1 MTTSIGERGL
11 RSIYEDSADLLLRV
25 SEDGT
30 INYTNL
36 ASVKLLG
43 LSTEEIV
50 GKNISDIT
58 QDFVIQGERLD
69 EQTVIFKNHQGEDT
83 LLETRWRSFVND
95 PDIGGI
101 IVRAR
106 DASRSRELERE
117 RQYTLDLFTA
127 AFRVNNAM
135 CSITDPENGELLDV
149 NEVWVD
155 TLGHSRE
162 EAIGKT
168 SLELNIWGP
177 TENRDKAVGKL
188 RSEGRLH
195 HFETDVFAKGGK
207 SLTVSI
213 SAEIITI
220 AGIERLFFSS
230 TDVTEE
236 RNREAILRE
245 SEARFR
251 DIAEYS
257 SDWFWELDQ
266 DYRFTFVSQ
275 GADLLG
281 DFDHTKYLGMSL
293 PELFTF
299 PEQPP
304 GDRLLEQMLHA
315 RQAFKRVRLEFVPS
329 DGDVSY
335 HEFSGK
341 PLFDETGIFIGYRGT
356 GTNTTSEVL
365 AEANRKATEER
376 LQQAQKMEAVGQLT
390 GGVAHDFNNL
400 LTVILGN
407 AEMLTETPENSKQIT
422 AIMQAAL
429 RGGELTGN
437 LLAFSRAQVLNS
449 LDFRLDE
456 QLQPMLAILPRT
468 LGEFISI
475 TSKTQPDL
483 WQCHADPGQVE
494 NALLNLAI
502 NARDAMPDGG
512 HLEVLYANRT
522 DQAGEYVTMTIRDT
536 GSGMS
541 EEIQDKILEPF
552 FTTKDVGKGTGL
564 GLSMV
569 YGFVEQSGGKLSI
582 QSTPGVGTA
591 IEISLPR
598 ATPEEQK

>member
-1 MTTSIGERGL
+1 
-11 RSIYEDSADLLLRV
+11 
-25 SEDGT
+25 
-30 INYTNL
+30 
-36 ASVKLLG
+36 
-43 LSTEEIV
+43 
-50 GKNISDIT
+50 
-58 QDFVIQGERLD
+58 
-69 EQTVIFKNHQGEDT
+69 
-83 LLETRWRSFVND
+83 
-95 PDIGGI
+95 
-101 IVRAR
+101 
-106 DASRSRELERE
+106 
-117 RQYTLDLFTA
+117 
-127 AFRVNNAM
+127 
-135 CSITDPENGELLDV
+135 
-149 NEVWVD
+149 
-155 TLGHSRE
+155 
-162 EAIGKT
+162 
-168 SLELNIWGP
+168 
-177 TENRDKAVGKL
+177 
-188 RSEGRLH
+188 
-195 HFETDVFAKGGK
+195 
-207 SLTVSI
+207 
-213 SAEIITI
+213 
-220 AGIERLFFSS
+220 
-230 TDVTEE
+230 
-236 RNREAILRE
+236 
-245 SEARFR
+245 
-251 DIAEYS
+251 
-257 SDWFWELDQ
+257 
-266 DYRFTFVSQ
+266 
-275 GADLLG
+275 
-281 DFDHTKYLGMSL
+281 
-293 PELFTF
+293 
-299 PEQPP
+299 
-304 GDRLLEQMLHA
+304 
-315 RQAFKRVRLEFVPS
+315 RLEFVPS

-541 EEIQDKILEPF
+541 EEIQEKILEPF

>member
-1 MTTSIGERGL
+1 
-11 RSIYEDSADLLLRV
+11 
-25 SEDGT
+25 
-30 INYTNL
+30 
-36 ASVKLLG
+36 
-43 LSTEEIV
+43 
-50 GKNISDIT
+50 
-58 QDFVIQGERLD
+58 
-69 EQTVIFKNHQGEDT
+69 
-83 LLETRWRSFVND
+83 
-95 PDIGGI
+95 
-101 IVRAR
+101 
-106 DASRSRELERE
+106 
-117 RQYTLDLFTA
+117 
-127 AFRVNNAM
+127 
-135 CSITDPENGELLDV
+135 
-149 NEVWVD
+149 
-155 TLGHSRE
+155 
-162 EAIGKT
+162 
-168 SLELNIWGP
+168 
-177 TENRDKAVGKL
+177 
-188 RSEGRLH
+188 
-195 HFETDVFAKGGK
+195 
-207 SLTVSI
+207 
-213 SAEIITI
+213 
-220 AGIERLFFSS
+220 
-230 TDVTEE
+230 
-236 RNREAILRE
+236 
-245 SEARFR
+245 
-251 DIAEYS
+251 
-257 SDWFWELDQ
+257 
-266 DYRFTFVSQ
+266 
-275 GADLLG
+275 
-281 DFDHTKYLGMSL
+281 MSL

-541 EEIQDKILEPF
+541 EEIQEKILEPF